1 MPPSRLAGKASM
13 SENQAPNY
21 RYVGRRR
28 RTQEDGRFVTGRGRF
43 VQDVQLPA
51 MLHVALVQSPYP
63 RAKLV
68 GIDVEK
74 ALTSPGI
81 VAVVTGDELAEHV
94 SPLLQGIDAPGVR
107 SLPLAHGMVRYVGV
121 WVAVV
126 VADSRYRAED
136 AVELIE
142 VDYEE
147 LPAVVDPEMA
157 MAHDAP
163 LVHPT
168 HGSNVFLQKN
178 FSWGPV
184 EEDFAAASHQLTYRV
199 RWGRSSGVPIETF
212 GVVARW
218 QESQG
223 ILDIWASIQMPQY
236 QEQIAAALRLPMN
249 AIRIHNDVD
258 VGGSFGTKR
267 GIKQTVMA
275 GYLARK
281 LGAPIR
287 LIEDR
292 LEYMS
297 GGDAH
302 GPDRIFDIT
311 LAYDGDGV
319 VTSMKM
325 RALDDLGAYPS
336 RAVQQ
341 LGKPMT
347 ALCGPYR
354 LGSMAYE
361 AIAVATNKTAQVP
374 VRGFGQAPTNYALEN
389 GIDRIARHLD
399 LDRREVR
406 RRNLIRHDEFPWK
419 IPSGTNYD
427 SGDYHAVLEKALDLA
442 DWGELMRWQAAQ
454 RDDGKLVGVGLA
466 TCLEPGGGN
475 NIYEHMLN
483 EKIQIT
489 GFLES
494 VLLKV
499 DGQGGVTIA
508 ISTHTAGQGHQTLV
522 ATIAGEELERD
533 PDFIR
538 VVHSDSLQAL
548 PNRGPVASRM
558 AIMAGTAT
566 ANAAKR
572 LKARMVHIAAHD
584 LGVSEDNIEYADGEF
599 SVRHEPSRKLGWNE
613 VAFIAH
619 RQMHRMPP
627 DLEPGLQVLQVEA
640 VPGGGQL
647 PNDKGEVQIYPC
659 YSFQAHV
666 SVVEIDRTT
675 GSVRLCDHVV
685 AHDCGTVINPQIV
698 RGMIIG
704 GIGHGVGAALYEK
717 FDYDAEG
724 QLLTGTLFEYNL
736 PSVREMPPVRDIEH
750 CTPSPLTSHGQ
761 KGSGEGGYLGA
772 PAAIAS
778 AVNDALAPLGIS
790 IDELPMR
797 PGDIEAA
804 LHAAKAAT

>member
-1 MPPSRLAGKASM
+1 MPES
-13 SENQAPNY
+13 QAPNY

-28 RTQEDGRFVTGRGRF
+28 RTKEDGRFVTGRGQF
-43 VQDVQLPA
+43 VQDIALPGMKHA
-51 MLHVALVQSPYP
+51 ALLQSPYP
-63 RAKLV
+63 RAKLGHIEV
-68 GIDVEK
+68 GE
-74 ALTSPGI
+74 ALAAPGV
-81 VAVVTGDELAEHV
+81 VAVLTGIELAEHV

-107 SLPLAHGMVRYVGV
+107 ALPLAHEMVRYAGE

-126 VADSRYRAED
+126 VADTRYQAED
-136 AVELIE
+136 AAELIA
-142 VDYEE
+142 VDYQE
-147 LPAVVDPEMA
+147 LPAAVDPEA
-157 MAHDAP
+157 ALAEEAP
-163 LVHPT
+163 LVHPA
-168 HGSNVFLQKN
+168 HGSNVMLQKN
-178 FSWGPV
+178 FTWGPV
-184 EEDFAAASHQLTYRV
+184 AEDFAAAPHELSYRV

-223 ILDIWASIQMPQY
+223 ILDFWASIQMPQY
-236 QEQIAAALRLPMN
+236 QEQISNALRLPMN

-267 GIKQTVMA
+267 GIKQTVVA

-281 LGAPIR
+281 LGAPVR

-311 LAYDGDGV
+311 LAYDAEGIV
-319 VTSMKM
+319 SSMKM

-354 LGSMAYE
+354 LNSMAYE

-406 RRNLIRHDEFPWK
+406 RRNLIRRDEFPWK
-419 IPSGTNYD
+419 IPSGSNYD
-427 SGDYHAVLEKALDLA
+427 SGDYHAVLDKALDLA
-442 DWGELMRWQAAQ
+442 GWDGLMHWQAAQ
-454 RDDGKLVGVGLA
+454 RAEGKLVGIGLA

-483 EKIQIT
+483 EKIQVT

-499 DGQGGVTIA
+499 DGQGGVTVA

-533 PDFIR
+533 PDSIR

-572 LKARMVHIAAHD
+572 LKARMAKIAAHD
-584 LGVSEDNIEYADGEF
+584 LGVTQNEIEYADGEF
-599 SVRHEPSRKLGWNE
+599 SVRQQPARKLGWNE

-619 RQMHRMPP
+619 RQMHRMPS
-627 DLEPGLQVLQVEA
+627 DVEPGLQVLQVEA
-640 VPGGGQL
+640 VPGGGKL
-647 PNDKGEVQIYPC
+647 PDEKGEVQIYPC

-666 SVVEIDRTT
+666 SVVEIDPVT
-675 GSVRLCDHVV
+675 GAVRLCDHFV

-724 QLLTGTLFEYNL
+724 QLLSGTLFDYNL
-736 PSVREMPPVRDIEH
+736 PSAREMPPIRDIEH

-772 PAAIAS
+772 PAAIAT
-778 AVNDALAPLGIS
+778 AVNDALAPLGVC

-797 PGDIEAA
+797 PAVIEAI
-804 LHAAKAAT
+804 LQAAKGPP

>member
-1 MPPSRLAGKASM
+1 M
-13 SENQAPNY
+13 SEGHPPNY
-21 RYVGRRR
+21 RYVGRHR
-28 RTQEDGRFVTGRGRF
+28 RTKEDGRFVTGRGQF
-43 VQDVQLPA
+43 VQDLQLPG
-51 MLHVALVQSPYP
+51 MLHAALVQSPYA
-63 RAKLV
+63 RARL
-68 GIDVEK
+68 GAIDSGQ
-74 ALTSPGI
+74 ALASPGV
-81 VAVVTGDELAEHV
+81 VAVVSGEEIAAHI

-107 SLPLAHGMVRYVGV
+107 AWPLAHEMVRYAGE

-126 VADSRYRAED
+126 VAGTRYQAED
-136 AVELIE
+136 AAELVE
-142 VDYEE
+142 VDYQE
-147 LPAVVDPEMA
+147 LPAAVDPEA
-157 MAHDAP
+157 ALDDEAP
-163 LVHPT
+163 LVHPA
-168 HGSNVFLQKN
+168 HGSNVMLHKN
-178 FSWGPV
+178 FTWGPV
-184 EEDFAAASHQLTYRV
+184 ADDFAAAPRKLTYQV

-223 ILDIWASIQMPQY
+223 ILEIWASIQMPQY
-236 QEQIAAALRLPMN
+236 QEQIAAALGLAMN
-249 AIRIHNDVD
+249 AVRIHNDVD

-281 LGAPIR
+281 LGSPIR

-311 LAYDGDGV
+311 LAFDEGGV
-319 VTSMKM
+319 VSSMKM

-341 LGKPMT
+341 MGKPIT

-354 LGSMAYE
+354 LSSMAYE

-374 VRGFGQAPTNYALEN
+374 VRGFGQAPTNYALES
-389 GIDRIARHLD
+389 GIDRIARKLG

-419 IPSGTNYD
+419 IPSGSAYD
-427 SGDYHAVLEKALDLA
+427 SGDYHTVLEKALELA
-442 DWGELMRWQAAQ
+442 DWEGLLRRRDQKRAQ
-454 RDDGKLVGVGLA
+454 GTLAGVGLA
-466 TCLEPGGGN
+466 TCLEPSGGN

-483 EKIQIT
+483 EKIEVT

-494 VLLKV
+494 VLLKI
-499 DGQGGVTIA
+499 DGQGGVTA
-508 ISTHTAGQGHQTLV
+508 ALSTHSAGQGHQTLV
-522 ATIAGEELERD
+522 ATIVGEELERD
-533 PDFIR
+533 PDSIR
-538 VVHSDSLQAL
+538 VVHSDSLEAL

-558 AIMAGTAT
+558 AIMAGSA
-566 ANAAKR
+566 AAKAAQR
-572 LKARMVHIAAHD
+572 LKAGMMRIAAHD
-584 LGVSEDNIEYADGEF
+584 LGVGTDDVEYADGEF
-599 SVRHEPSRKLGWNE
+599 SVRHAPARKLGWDE
-613 VAFIAH
+613 IAFIAH
-619 RQMHRMPP
+619 RQLHRMPP
-627 DLEPGLQVLQVEA
+627 DQEPGLQVLQVEA
-640 VPGGGQL
+640 VPGGGRL
-647 PNDKGEVQIYPC
+647 PNEKGEVQIYPC

-666 SVVEIDRTT
+666 SVVEIDSIT
-675 GSVRLCDHVV
+675 GQVKLCDHVV

-704 GIGHGVGAALYEK
+704 GVGHGVGAALYEK
-717 FDYDAEG
+717 FDYDAAG
-724 QLLTGTLFEYNL
+724 QLLSGTLFEYNL
-736 PSVREMPPVRDIEH
+736 PSARHVPQVREVAH

-772 PAAIAS
+772 PAAIAA

-797 PGDIEAA
+797 PGVIEAA
-804 LHAAKAAT
+804 LHANAGDGT